1 MDRKISILEDVS
13 KEIINLFVKKSE
25 NSEDSISNFFSFYF
39 DEDENTK
46 EIRQYKNFDDIS
58 RDIFQNLNQK
68 LLHYFEFNK
77 EIIKKYVIV
86 IKKIKQEDID
96 ILNLILKSISLN
108 RDILH
113 YKLLDKNKFEN
124 QIEFENFILENIHYN
139 LNDYNNLLSKY
150 YNIRNIKD
158 KILNIYVLIYNHS
171 IYYSIDALKKN
182 VYIKEN

>member
-13 KEIINLFVKKSE
+13 KEIINLFEKKNE
-25 NSEDSISNFFSFYF
+25 NIKNQFFSFYF

-46 EIRQYKNFDDIS
+46 EKQYENFDDIS
-58 RDIFQNLNQK
+58 TDIFQHINQNLLQ
-68 LLHYFEFNK
+68 HFEFNK
-77 EIIKKYVIV
+77 EIIKKYIIV

-96 ILNLILKSISLN
+96 ILNLIIKSISLN

-124 QIEFENFILENIHYN
+124 TNDFENFIIENIHYN
-139 LNDYNNLLSKY
+139 LNDYNNILSKY

-158 KILNIYVLIYNHS
+158 KILNIYVLIYNYS
-171 IYYSIDALKKN
+171 IYYSIDALKRN

>member
-13 KEIINLFVKKSE
+13 KEIINLFVKK
-25 NSEDSISNFFSFYF
+25 NEDRKYNFFSFYF

-46 EIRQYKNFDDIS
+46 EIKQYKNFDDIS
-58 RDIFQNLNQK
+58 IDIFQNLNQN
-68 LLHYFEFNK
+68 LLHHFEFNQ

-113 YKLLDKNKFEN
+113 YKILEKNKFEN
-124 QIEFENFILENIHYN
+124 HIEFENFILENIHYN
-139 LNDYNNLLSKY
+139 LNDYNNLLSNY
-150 YNIRNIKD
+150 YSIRNIKD
-158 KILNIYVLIYNHS
+158 KILNIYVLTYNHS
-171 IYYSIDALKKN
+171 IYYSIYSLKKN